1 MDDVGVDPFPGELH
15 RLPVGTVLRP
25 SEDQAAL
32 HISLLDTL
40 QQGGMLIAVAHK
52 EDPLFNGLE
61 GIRLGACANAYS
73 VYQELS
79 CKPAL
84 AHWRWW
90 QRRRA
95 IGAIWLR

>member
-1 MDDVGVDPFPGELH
+1 
-15 RLPVGTVLRP
+15 VLRP
-25 SEDQAAL
+25 SEDQTAL
-32 HISLLDTL
+32 HISLLDKL

-84 AHWRWW
+84 ALWRW
-90 QRRRA
+90 
-95 IGAIWLR
+95 